1 MVLVT
6 RNAFSRN
13 SFILFQVRRIHSDGG
28 FGSQGYGTEWKFEEA
43 EKNVLRT
50 HTTAVSARM
59 LYKLVEGGKKDFE
72 PVKYFSIDKVN
83 SHFVFK
89 VRNEY
94 K

>member
-1 MVLVT
+1 M
-6 RNAFSRN
+6 
-13 SFILFQVRRIHSDGG
+13 
-28 FGSQGYGTEWKFEEA
+28 
-43 EKNVLRT
+43 LRT